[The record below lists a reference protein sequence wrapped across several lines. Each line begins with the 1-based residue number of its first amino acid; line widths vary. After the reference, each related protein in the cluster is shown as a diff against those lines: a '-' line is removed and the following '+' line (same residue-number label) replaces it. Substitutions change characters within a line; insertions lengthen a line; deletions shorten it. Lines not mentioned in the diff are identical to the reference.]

1 MRIEEMSQQLP
12 MPREP
17 IWNSVAHV
25 LTHVLVEG
33 YSNAKKCSTG
43 GRALMQLDFTHL
55 MSILE
60 LISKLKFA
68 QHQSYVD
75 SYVKAFYFPKDLLEK
90 WIQEQADKNIY
101 STKHLVGLIFCT
113 CSNDK
118 KTRQKLLAI
127 VQSTDN
133 SINADNSINN

>member
-12 MPREP
+12 IPREP

-60 LISKLKFA
+60 LISKFKFA
-68 QHQSYVD
+68 QHQSYVEI
-75 SYVKAFYFPKDLLEK
+75 YVKAFYFPKDLLEK
-90 WIQEQADKNIY
+90 WIQEQADKNMY
-101 STKHLVGLIFCT
+101 SLKHLVGLIMCT

-127 VQSTDN
+127 VQDN
-133 SINADNSINN
+133 SSADNSINN

>member
-12 MPREP
+12 IPREP
-17 IWNSVAHV
+17 IWNTVAHV

-60 LISKLKFA
+60 LISKHKFN
-68 QHQSYVD
+68 QHKLYVEV
-75 SYVKAFYFPKDLLEK
+75 YVKAFYFPKDLLEK
-90 WIQEQADKNIY
+90 WIKEQTDKNVY
-101 STKHLVGLIFCT
+101 SNKHLVGLIMCT

-118 KTRQKLLAI
+118 KMRQQLLAI
-127 VQSTDN
+127 VQDTTS
-133 SINADNSINN
+133 ADISLNN